1 MSAAPENVL
10 TNVLKR
16 SWDVFMKDPV
26 LYVIAGII
34 VIVVGAL
41 TLGILAP
48 ALSIGFTRIVRDRMQ
63 GKPAEASGV
72 FGGMS
77 LFVPSLIAMILIA
90 IGVTIGTALLVLPG
104 LFVAVVTSFA
114 FQFMALDNAG
124 VGDSLSRSYRLVMD
138 NLVTVIL
145 LIVLLAVIN
154 CAGGAVAVG
163 ILLTTPFTMVAM
175 VIAYEDLRK
184 PA

>member
-1 MSAAPENVL
+1 MPAAPESVL

-34 VIVVGAL
+34 VIVVGTL

-48 ALSIGFTRIVRDRMQ
+48 ALSIGFMQITRDRMQ
-63 GKPAEASGV
+63 GKPATAGGV

-77 LFVPSLIAMILIA
+77 MFVPSLIALILIA
-90 IGVTIGTALLVLPG
+90 IGVTIGSALLVLPG

-114 FQFMALDNAG
+114 FQFMALENAG
-124 VGDSLSRSYRLVMD
+124 IGDSLSRSYRLVMD

-145 LIVLLAVIN
+145 LIVLLAIIN
-154 CAGGAVAVG
+154 AIGGAVAVG
-163 ILLTTPFTMVAM
+163 LLLTTPFTMIAM

-184 PA
+184 SA